1 MFDIITFGSA
11 TQDIYFTSKKFL
23 PAYGEKFI
31 TGEGVCLNL
40 GSKTEMEEAFFSS
53 GGGGTNTA
61 ATFAKQGL
69 KVAYCGQVGHDCF
82 GEMIIKEL
90 KELKIDTDLVWQTT
104 EKPTNASVILTYPGK
119 DRTILVYRGASDF
132 LEKKD
137 IPWEK
142 IKNTEWFYLAPF
154 SGKLAD
160 LTEDLVS
167 FAKENG
173 IKVAI
178 NPGYKQLSL
187 PQENLEK
194 ILKNVDVLFLNQE
207 EASLITKIPYQ
218 KEKEIFQEL
227 DRITPGICVM
237 TKGKAGSLVSD
248 GEYFYQAEAL
258 LTEETDPTGGGD
270 AFAAGFVSEFIKEG
284 DIASSM
290 QLAAANSSFNLKKI
304 GAKEG
309 LLVKDQSFLKVKVL
323 RQKL

>member
-1 MFDIITFGSA
+1 MFDIITFGAA
-11 TQDIYFTSKKFL
+11 TQDIYFASNKFL
-23 PAYGEKFI
+23 SAFGKEFT

-40 GSKTEMEEAFFSS
+40 GSKTEVDNAFFSS
-53 GGGGTNTA
+53 GGGGTNSA

-69 KVAYCGQVGHDCF
+69 KVAYCGQVGRDCF
-82 GEMIIKEL
+82 GEAIVKEL
-90 KELKIDTDLVWQTT
+90 KNLEIDTSLVLQTS
-104 EKPTNASVILTYPGK
+104 EKLTNTSVILTYPGK

-142 IKNTEWFYLAPF
+142 IKNTKWFYLAPF

-160 LTEDLVS
+160 LTGDLVS

-178 NPGYKQLSL
+178 NLGYKQLSL
-187 PQENLEK
+187 SRESLEK
-194 ILKNVDVLFLNQE
+194 ILKNTDALFLNQE
-207 EASLITKIPYQ
+207 EASLITKIPYE
-218 KEKEIFQEL
+218 KEKEIFQEI
-227 DRITPGICVM
+227 DRIMPGVCVM
-237 TKGKAGSLVSD
+237 TKGKDGSLASD

-258 LTEETDPTGGGD
+258 ATEETDPTGGGD
-270 AFAAGFVSEFIKEG
+270 AFASGFISEFIKKG
-284 DIASSM
+284 DITQAL
-290 QLAAANSSFNLKKI
+290 QLAAANSSFNLKKM

-309 LLVKDQSFLKVKVL
+309 LLAKDQPFAKVKVL